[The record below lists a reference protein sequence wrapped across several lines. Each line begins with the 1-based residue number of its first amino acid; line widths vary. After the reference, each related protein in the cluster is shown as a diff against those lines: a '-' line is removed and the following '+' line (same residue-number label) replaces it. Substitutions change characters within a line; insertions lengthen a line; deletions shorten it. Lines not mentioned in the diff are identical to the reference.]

1 MRSTRSLCGG
11 ISLSLASVLALSS
24 VPGCAKLEEL
34 TGSKKDEEAKPDAAK
49 DEAKADDGKQDEPVV
64 ADGADAE
71 AAPVEPIPVEELATG
86 LDLMLEL
93 VPEGG
98 EFVIARDATV
108 VAEYVEEAT
117 RFLDG
122 PLATLKAGP
131 FAAEGGRD
139 LQQADA
145 MLQTIKSKTDAVEL
159 ALASSGIDLKEGA
172 VIAKAKH
179 GESYLVFKAADP
191 NALVA
196 VGKATGESDF
206 ADLKCK
212 AIEGVPGYNVCA
224 DSQKEVDAYKPA
236 AAAEATRQLLVEHLP
251 GVDLDAAN
259 LLAHVNT
266 GSKDEVYMAM
276 STIPG
281 QVHMAMHL
289 PGNKD
294 MDEGVKAIQP
304 GAANTLAQV
313 QPGAGFI
320 WGRVSPEL
328 LATSMKESA
337 AGNPMAESVAKSMT
351 GEFVLAGSVD
361 PGGLIFQAGTSDTAS
376 FETMMTA
383 TFPLVKDQVPKTIPD
398 LPGATFTF
406 DQVPVEGGG
415 KTAQSLHIGVTGL
428 AEADVLK
435 SYTGLHL
442 DGWMF
447 AANGVLTLAV
457 GPDKASIGKLLDV
470 SSGGPSPATLDT
482 LPPQLAEGLGRNEV
496 GVIVHMPMDFLHGA
510 QLHSLARSALKD
522 LPEVPPDQ
530 LVALAGLMAPFSSAT
545 MWLARP
551 GDKTVVHVAVQAI
564 GNRATDEGKAALD
577 AAHTVADGGD
587 PAAAFAS
594 LASAYAASPMAWAY
608 KTRAGTDGPG
618 YMIGSGV
625 GAVLAVAAVAVPVM
639 QGKSNKALAD
649 DLGIKPDAPE
659 PELVPTTPPKKVV
672 TTTKPA
678 TPKKDPKKDPPKL
691 VPPKEDPKEDPKKDD
706 PKEDPKKD
714 DPIVEP
720 TRPLPPKPTPDPE
733 KPTLK
738 PKRFGKGQR

>member
-11 ISLSLASVLALSS
+11 ISLSLASLLALSS
-24 VPGCAKLEEL
+24 MPGCAKLEEL
-34 TGSKKDEEAKPDAAK
+34 TGKKEEEAKPADPKKEEEAKK
-49 DEAKADDGKQDEPVV
+49 DEAKKDEPVAV

-71 AAPVEPIPVEELATG
+71 PAPVEAIPVEPLATG

-122 PLATLKAGP
+122 PLAKIKAGP

-139 LQQADA
+139 LQEADA
-145 MLQTIKSKTDAVEL
+145 ALQEVKSKTDAVKL
-159 ALASSGIDLKEGA
+159 ALESSGIDLKEGA
-172 VIAKAKH
+172 VVAKAKS
-179 GESYLVFKAADP
+179 GESFLIFKAADP

-206 ADLKCK
+206 DDLKCK

-236 AAAEATRQLLVEHLP
+236 TDPAPTRTRLADNLP

-259 LLAHVNT
+259 LLAHVNA
-266 GSKDEVYMAM
+266 GSVDEVYMAV

-294 MDEGVKAIQP
+294 MAEGIKNIQP
-304 GAANTLAQV
+304 GPAQTLAQV

-320 WGRVSPEL
+320 WSRVSPGL
-328 LATSMKESA
+328 LAESMKKSSP
-337 AGNPMAESVAKSMT
+337 GNPMAESVAKSMT

-361 PGGLIFQAGTSDTAS
+361 PGGLIFQAGTSDAAS
-376 FETMMTA
+376 FDAMITT
-383 TFPLVKDQVPKTIPD
+383 TFPLVKDLVPKSTPE

-406 DQVPVEGGG
+406 EQVPVEGGG
-415 KTAQSLHIGVTGL
+415 KTAQGLHFGVTGL
-428 AEADVLK
+428 AEAEVLK
-435 SYTGLHL
+435 SYTGLNL
-442 DGWMF
+442 DAWMF
-447 AANGVLTLAV
+447 AANGVVTMAV
-457 GPDKASIGKLLDV
+457 GPNKESVGKLLDV
-470 SSGGPSPATLDT
+470 TSGGPSAATLDT
-482 LPPQLAEGLGRNEV
+482 LPPQLAEGLGKNEV

-510 QLHSLARSALKD
+510 QLHNLARSALKD
-522 LPEVPPDQ
+522 LPDVPPDQ
-530 LVALAGLMAPFSSAT
+530 LVAFAGLLAPFSSAT
-545 MWLARP
+545 MWIAKP
-551 GDKTVVHVAVQAI
+551 GDKPVVHLAVQAV

-587 PAAAFAS
+587 PAVAFAS
-594 LASAYAASPMAWAY
+594 LATAYAASPMAWAY

-625 GAVLAVAAVAVPVM
+625 GAVLAVAAVAVPIAKGV
-639 QGKSNKALAD
+639 SNKTLAD

-672 TTTKPA
+672 TKPKA
-678 TPKKDPKKDPPKL
+678 PAKKDPKV
-691 VPPKEDPKEDPKKDD
+691 VPPKEDPKDD
-706 PKEDPKKD
+706 PKEDPKD

-720 TRPLPPKPTPDPE
+720 VRPLPPKPTEDPVDPAG
-733 KPTLK
+733 KRK
-738 PKRFGKGQR
+738 PKRIGKKTAE